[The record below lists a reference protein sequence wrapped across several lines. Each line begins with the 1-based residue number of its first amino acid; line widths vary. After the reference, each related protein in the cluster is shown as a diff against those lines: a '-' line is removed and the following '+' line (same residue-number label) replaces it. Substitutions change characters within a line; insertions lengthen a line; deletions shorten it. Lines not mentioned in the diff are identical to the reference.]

1 MILKIITQKY
11 LFLFLMLIITG
22 VFMSSCARDK
32 SPVIVNNCEEEI
44 TYQKDLQLIL
54 DNNCSFS
61 GCHDAGSIVG
71 DFTTFENIS
80 SFFNSGIIK
89 QVTIDER
96 SMPLGDTLS
105 TDDLILF
112 ECWIQ
117 GGYLE
122 L

>member
-1 MILKIITQKY
+1 MILKLITRKY

-22 VFMSSCARDK
+22 VFMTSCSRDK
-32 SPVIVNNCEEEI
+32 SPIIVSNCDEEI

-71 DFTTFENIS
+71 DFTTYESIS
-80 SFFNSGIIK
+80 GFFGSGILK

-105 TDDLILF
+105 TADLTLF